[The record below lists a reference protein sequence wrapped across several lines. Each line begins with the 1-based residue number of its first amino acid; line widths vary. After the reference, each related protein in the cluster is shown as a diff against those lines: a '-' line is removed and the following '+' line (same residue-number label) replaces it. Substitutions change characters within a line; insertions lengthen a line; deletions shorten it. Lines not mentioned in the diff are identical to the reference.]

1 MPSFESI
8 CARDLHIEK
17 DKLNIPSHTLPIYQ
31 SSTFVYESAAK
42 AMDVFQ
48 GKEPAYIYSR
58 WANPTVEAVEE
69 KIGMLEA
76 FGLKQ
81 KNGNPLPVKAL
92 MFSSGMAAIS
102 ALFCSL
108 LKPGMKILTTGNIYG
123 TTIELMNDRIRE
135 WGIET
140 VFADLKNLEETGQI
154 LENDP
159 AIQLIYIES
168 PTNPTLDCYDI
179 QALSNLAKEYG
190 CKVAVDN
197 TFATPYLQQ
206 PFSLGADF
214 VVHSTTKYLN
224 GHGNALGGIFIGKDI
239 QFMETQGWKMRKLFG
254 GNSNALEAWLL
265 NNGIKTLVLRMQ
277 KHCANAM
284 EIATWLENHP
294 KVEKVNYCGLKSHP
308 DYILAKSQ
316 MRLPGGMI
324 SFEVKG
330 GLQAGIN
337 LMNNIQFCT
346 LTSTLGTPDTL
357 ITHPASMTH
366 VSVSKAQREVV
377 GISDGL
383 IRLAVGIESAEDI
396 ISDLQQALE
405 KI

>member
-8 CARDLHIEK
+8 CARDFHIESQK
-17 DKLNIPSHTLPIYQ
+17 GNIPSHTLPIYQ
-31 SSTFVYESAAK
+31 SSTFVYESAKK
-42 AMDVFQ
+42 AMDVFRNN
-48 GKEPAYIYSR
+48 ESAYIYTR
-58 WANPTVEAVEE
+58 WSNPTVEAVEE
-69 KIGMLEA
+69 KIALLEA
-76 FGLKQ
+76 FDLKQ
-81 KNGNPLPVKAL
+81 KNGEPLPAKAL

-102 ALFCSL
+102 ALFCSV

-123 TTIELMNDRIRE
+123 TTIELMNDRIRR

-140 VFADLKNLEETGQI
+140 VFADLKNLEKAREI
-154 LENDP
+154 LKNDP
-159 AIQLIYIES
+159 DIQLIYIES

-179 QALSNLAKEYG
+179 RALSNLAIDFG

-206 PFSLGADF
+206 PFALGADF

-224 GHGNALGGIFIGKDI
+224 GHGNALGGVFIGKDI
-239 QFMETQGWKMRKLFG
+239 RFMETEGWKMRKLFG
-254 GNSNALEAWLL
+254 GNSNAMEAWLL
-265 NNGIKTLVLRMQ
+265 NNGIKTLVLRME
-277 KHCANAM
+277 KHCANAK
-284 EIATWLENHP
+284 EIATWLESHP
-294 KVEKVNYCGLKSHP
+294 KVKKVNYCGLKSHP
-308 DYILAKSQ
+308 DYLLAKRQ

-366 VSVSKAQREVV
+366 VSVPKAQRKVV

-396 ISDLQQALE
+396 ISDLQYAME
-405 KI
+405 RI